1 MIASQPELLY
11 YCPASIG
18 GIADYAHFQVVA
30 LAGLGVRVTL
40 LCPTDWPHPRETGYA
55 VRPSLLPSVG
65 AKNLPRWQSRLRIS
79 RAIMLNQARLAAT
92 VRHESFRRVLCATY
106 SEYLAPLW
114 FKELWRLAKTGV
126 VFGAVVHDPV
136 RDFIVG
142 PKWWHR
148 WSVACGYSF
157 LREAFVHDDITLDT
171 VQSMPRLHTTVIP
184 HGTYS
189 FPQPDTGR
197 AKTRAELG
205 IPESATLMLSFGH
218 IRDGKNLDL
227 VLRAMAKCPNFYLL
241 VAGKEG
247 SSGQRPVSF
256 YQALASQ
263 LGVSDRCRWLVR
275 FIAEREVGNLFV
287 ASDLAL
293 LMYSKAF
300 RSASGALNAAVF
312 YRTRCLA
319 SSGPGG
325 LRSSVEKYDLG
336 VWVEPDA
343 VEAIVDGLRQLQTN
357 DINPRWRAYERDNSW
372 ERNAMLVKERMFSP
386 E

>member
-1 MIASQPELLY
+1 MTASQPELLY

-40 LCPTDWPHPRETGYA
+40 LCPTDWPHTGETGYA

-65 AKNLPRWQSRLRIS
+65 AKNLPRWQSRFRIS
-79 RAIMLNQARLAAT
+79 RAIMLNQTRLAAT
-92 VRHESFRRVLCATY
+92 VRHEGFRRVLCATY

-114 FKELWRLAKTGV
+114 APKLGRLAADGV
-126 VFGAVVHDPV
+126 VFGSIIHDPV

-189 FPQPDTGR
+189 FPQPDTKR

-227 VLRAMAKCPNFYLL
+227 VLRAMAQFPNFYLL

-256 YQALASQ
+256 YQTLASQ
-263 LGVSDRCRWLVR
+263 LGVADRCRWLVR

-287 ASDLAL
+287 ASDLTL
-293 LMYSKAF
+293 LMYSKVF
-300 RSASGALNAAVF
+300 RSASGVLNAAVF

-343 VEAIVDGLRQLQTN
+343 VGAIVDGLRQLQAN
-357 DINPRWRAYERDNSW
+357 DINPRWRAYERENSW
-372 ERNAMLVKERMFSP
+372 ERNAMLVKERMFSAA
-386 E
+386 